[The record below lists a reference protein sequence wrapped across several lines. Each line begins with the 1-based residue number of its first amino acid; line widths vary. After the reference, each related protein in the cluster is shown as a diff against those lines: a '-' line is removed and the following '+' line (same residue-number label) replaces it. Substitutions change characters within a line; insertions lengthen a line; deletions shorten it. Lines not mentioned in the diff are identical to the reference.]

1 MARGRRITVRLAD
14 WEIQSV
20 RRFADENHLLPS
32 VAVRWLLNGG
42 LGSGEP
48 SPAAGL
54 SDEVRK
60 RPRHDEIDRRK
71 IMIPRRSI
79 GEDCS

>member
-54 SDEVRK
+54 SDES
-60 RPRHDEIDRRK
+60 E
-71 IMIPRRSI
+71 
-79 GEDCS
+79 CSSSANGLATMKSTVVKS

>member
-32 VAVRWLLNGG
+32 VAVRWLLALG
-42 LGSGEP
+42 LASETRRRDLNQTQV
-48 SPAAGL
+48 STRPA
-54 SDEVRK
+54 
-60 RPRHDEIDRRK
+60 P
-71 IMIPRRSI
+71 I
-79 GEDCS
+79 G